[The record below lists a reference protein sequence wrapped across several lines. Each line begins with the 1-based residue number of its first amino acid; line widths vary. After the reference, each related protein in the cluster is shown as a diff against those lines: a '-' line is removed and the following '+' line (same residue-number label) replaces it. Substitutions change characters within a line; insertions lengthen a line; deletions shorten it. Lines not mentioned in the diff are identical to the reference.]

1 MLPLLDGF
9 EVLHQMRKRSM
20 VPVIMLTARHERE
33 DRIAGL
39 RIGADDYLPKPFDP
53 DELLARANAV
63 LRRSRNPQP
72 GAAQTIS
79 VGKLIIE
86 AHHRVARCGET
97 IIDLT
102 SIEFDILDL
111 LVRPPGR
118 VVSRDEI
125 SGVLYQRPAQAYD
138 RSLDVHVSR
147 LRPKLAAASVRIR
160 SIRGVGY
167 VLSSESGEAA

>member
-1 MLPLLDGF
+1 MANGTTRSIQAQPLD
-9 EVLHQMRKRSM
+9 VK
-20 VPVIMLTARHERE
+20 VI
-33 DRIAGL
+33 DL
-39 RIGADDYLPKPFDP
+39 RC
-53 DELLARANAV
+53 
-63 LRRSRNPQP
+63 
-72 GAAQTIS
+72 
-79 VGKLIIE
+79 LIIE

>member
-79 VGKLIIE
+79 VGKLR
-86 AHHRVARCGET
+86 HR
-97 IIDLT
+97 
-102 SIEFDILDL
+102 
-111 LVRPPGR
+111 
-118 VVSRDEI
+118 
-125 SGVLYQRPAQAYD
+125 
-138 RSLDVHVSR
+138 
-147 LRPKLAAASVRIR
+147 K
-160 SIRGVGY
+160 
-167 VLSSESGEAA
+167 